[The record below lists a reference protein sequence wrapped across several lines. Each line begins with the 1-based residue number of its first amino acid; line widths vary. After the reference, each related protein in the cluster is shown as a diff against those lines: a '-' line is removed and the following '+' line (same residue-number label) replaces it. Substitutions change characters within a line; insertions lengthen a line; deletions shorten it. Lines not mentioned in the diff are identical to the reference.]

1 MSESLK
7 YICKECGKEVK
18 AVDMDQIVAN
28 EKMCAD
34 CRCLD
39 ITGGKKEKVIFK
51 PKKKVVYAGPL
62 RREDGPKKKK
72 KKPLSSAQKANIQM
86 MRDAKWDREC
96 YGYQA
101 LKSKYDNEDEE

>member
-18 AVDMDQIVAN
+18 AVDIEQIVAN
-28 EKMCAD
+28 EKTCAE

-39 ITGGKKEKVIFK
+39 ITGGKKEKHVFK
-51 PKKKVVYAGPL
+51 PKHVYTGPL

-72 KKPLSSAQKANIQM
+72 KKPLNAAQKENIQM